1 MFVMKYAMKVTR
13 LGHDLDELSGYK
25 SHVRCSQLAANKNGE
40 IPETPVFSGF
50 SGT

>member
-13 LGHDLDELSGYK
+13 LGHDLDELSGCK
-25 SHVRCSQLAANKNGE
+25 KPVRCIQLVANKNSK